1 MATSEVVALEQGKA
15 FWDFE
20 GPKSFLG
27 GSTFGY
33 VFVASS
39 PENKRRKVAVKVV
52 PLRPIGGDERPED
65 NKEIQIGCRLAKSNC
80 TTIKIQKSM

>member
-20 GPKSFLG
+20 GPKSYLG

-33 VFVASS
+33 VFGASS
-39 PENKRRKVAVKVV
+39 PENKRRKVAVTVV
-52 PLRPIGGDERPED
+52 PLRPSGGAVKLED
-65 NKEIQIGCRLAKSNC
+65 NRELQISCKLATHSE
-80 TTIKIQKSM
+80 